1 MAPYNKGG
9 ADNRA
14 SDRVRHPNGTPA
26 ARSSKHRG
34 FRAADS
40 SQPRQK
46 QRWDAE
52 ERRGR
57 ASQGERPARPNWE
70 PRDSGGQRRPDRDDR
85 GGRGFNRDDRAPRRF
100 DRDDRAPRRDN
111 DDRPR
116 RFDRD
121 DRAPRRFDGDDRAP
135 RSFNRDDRAPRR
147 DNDAPYSH
155 GRPDASQAP
164 RRAGTGAQGPSP
176 RRFDRDDRAPRSFN
190 RDDRAPRRDND
201 DRPRRSFDRDDRA
214 PRRDN
219 DDRPRRSFDRDD
231 RAPRRDNDAPYSHGR
246 PDASQTPRRAGTGA
260 QGPSPRRFD
269 RDDRAPRSFNR
280 DDRAPRRDN
289 DDRPRR
295 FDRDDRAPRKFDRD
309 DRAPRKFD
317 RDDRTPRR
325 SFDEPERGKFVPA
338 DDVKLEKLQAEAT
351 IAADVEGVT
360 FGDLG
365 IGGNISRA
373 LQELG
378 ASSPFPIQAATIPD
392 VLAGK
397 DVLGRGRTGSGKTI
411 AFGAPL
417 VEKLMEHGGGT
428 KRKMGRAPRAL
439 ILAPT
444 RELALQIDRTVQ
456 PIARSV
462 GLFTTQIYG
471 GVPYGRQEGALERGV
486 DIIVGT
492 PGRVQDLMNKGKL
505 DLSEVII
512 SVLDEADHMCDL
524 GFLEPVQEILSATA
538 EVTPQGNRA
547 QKLLFSATLDTQVA
561 ALVEQFL
568 HEPSVHE
575 VAGEDQASSTIDH
588 RVLVVEQR
596 EKDRLL
602 EELVAGDGKTI
613 VFARTRAYAERLADQ
628 FEDAGIRATSL
639 HGDLNQSR
647 RTRNLQLL
655 TSGRVNVLVATDVAA
670 RGIHVDDVSLVV
682 QADAPDDYKA
692 YMHRSGRTGR
702 AGKEGT
708 VVTIVPRGRIR
719 KIEGILERAEIEAD
733 LVQAAPGDGIVSELA
748 AR

>member
-70 PRDSGGQRRPDRDDR
+70 PRDGGGQRRPSRDDR
-85 GGRGFNRDDRAPRRF
+85 GGRDFNRDDRAPRRF

-116 RFDRD
+116 RSFDR
-121 DRAPRRFDGDDRAP
+121 DDRAP

-176 RRFDRDDRAPRSFN
+176 RRSFDRDDRAPRRDNDDRPRRSFDRDDRPRRSFDRDDRAPRRDNDDRPRRSFDRDDRAPRKFDRDERAPRRDNDDRPRRSFDRDDRAPRKFDRDDRAPRSFN

-214 PRRDN
+214 
-219 DDRPRRSFDRDD
+219 
-231 RAPRRDNDAPYSHGR
+231 A
-246 PDASQTPRRAGTGA
+246 
-260 QGPSPRRFD
+260 
-269 RDDRAPRSFNR
+269 
-280 DDRAPRRDN
+280 
-289 DDRPRR
+289 
-295 FDRDDRAPRKFDRD
+295 
-309 DRAPRKFD
+309 RKFD

>member
-70 PRDSGGQRRPDRDDR
+70 PRDGGGQRRPDRDDR

-116 RFDRD
+116 RSFDRD
-121 DRAPRRFDGDDRAP
+121 DRAPRSFNHDDRAP

-147 DNDAPYSH
+147 DNDD
-155 GRPDASQAP
+155 RPRRFDRDDRAP
-164 RRAGTGAQGPSP
+164 RRDNDDRP
-176 RRFDRDDRAPRSFN
+176 RRSFDRDDRAPRSFN

-214 PRRDN
+214 PR
-219 DDRPRRSFDRDD
+219 SFNRDD
-231 RAPRRDNDAPYSHGR
+231 RAPRRDNDDR
-246 PDASQTPRRAGTGA
+246 PRR
-260 QGPSPRRFD
+260 SFD

-295 FDRDDRAPRKFDRD
+295 SFDRDDRAPRSFNRVDRAPLRDNDDRPRRSFDRDDRAPHKFDRD

-317 RDDRTPRR
+317 RDDRTDRAPRR

-719 KIEGILERAEIEAD
+719 KIDGILERAEIEAD

>member
-1 MAPYNKGG
+1 MAPYDKGANSR
-9 ADNRA
+9 ADR
-14 SDRVRHPNGTPA
+14 SDRARHPNGTPA
-26 ARSSKHRG
+26 ARSAKHRG
-34 FRAADS
+34 FRAPEPTA
-40 SQPRQK
+40 PRQK

-52 ERRGR
+52 ERRSR
-57 ASQGERPARPNWE
+57 PSSGERPNWE
-70 PRDSGGQRRPDRDDR
+70 PRDSRGSRPAWEPRGAGRPARGDDR
-85 GGRGFNRDDRAPRRF
+85 APRSFDRNDRGPRRDDDRAPRRDSGDRAPRSF
-100 DRDDRAPRRDN
+100 DRNDRNDRAPRRDN

-121 DRAPRRFDGDDRAP
+121 DRAPR
-135 RSFNRDDRAPRR
+135 
-147 DNDAPYSH
+147 
-155 GRPDASQAP
+155 
-164 RRAGTGAQGPSP
+164 
-176 RRFDRDDRAPRSFN
+176 
-190 RDDRAPRRDND
+190 
-201 DRPRRSFDRDDRA
+201 SFDR
-214 PRRDN
+214 N
-219 DDRPRRSFDRDD
+219 
-231 RAPRRDNDAPYSHGR
+231 
-246 PDASQTPRRAGTGA
+246 
-260 QGPSPRRFD
+260 
-269 RDDRAPRSFNR
+269 
-280 DDRAPRRDN
+280 DRAPRRDN

-295 FDRDDRAPRKFDRD
+295 FDRDDRAPRSFDRSDRAPRRDNDAPRSFNRDDRAPRSFDRSDRAPRRDNDDRPRRFDRDERAPRSFDRNDRNDRAPRRDNDDRPRRFDRD
-309 DRAPRKFD
+309 DRAPRSFD
-317 RDDRTPRR
+317 RTDRPTERTP
-325 SFDEPERGKFVPA
+325 FVPA

-351 IAADVEGVT
+351 IAADVDGVT

-373 LQELG
+373 LAELG
-378 ASSPFPIQAATIPD
+378 AASPFPIQAATIPD

-492 PGRVQDLMNKGKL
+492 PGRVQDLLNKGKL
-505 DLSEVII
+505 DLSEVVI

-524 GFLEPVQEILSATA
+524 GFLEPVQEILRATA

-596 EKDRLL
+596 DKDRVL
-602 EELVAGDGKTI
+602 EELVAGEGKTI
-613 VFARTRAYAERLADQ
+613 VFARTRAYAERLAEQ

-647 RTRNLQLL
+647 RTRNLSLL

-670 RGIHVDDVSLVV
+670 RGIHVDDISLVV

-708 VVTIVPRGRIR
+708 VVTIVPRSRRR
-719 KIEGILERAEIEAD
+719 KIEGILEHAEIEAD
-733 LVQAAPGDGIVSELA
+733 LVESGPGDRILAELA

>member
-1 MAPYNKGG
+1 MAPYDKG
-9 ADNRA
+9 ANSRA
-14 SDRVRHPNGTPA
+14 SDRPRHPNGTPA

-34 FRAADS
+34 FRAAEPAA
-40 SQPRQK
+40 PRQK

-52 ERRGR
+52 DRRNR
-57 ASQGERPARPNWE
+57 SSQGERAGRPNWE
-70 PRDSGGQRRPDRDDR
+70 PRDGGRSSWEPRGAGRPARGDDRAPRSFNRDDRAPRRDHDDRAPRRFDRDDR
-85 GGRGFNRDDRAPRRF
+85 APRRDNDDRAPRRFDRDDRAPRRFDRDDRAPRRDNDDRAPRRFDRDDRAPRRSDRDDRAPRRFDRDDRAPRRDNDDRPRRNFDRDDRAPRRF

-121 DRAPRRFDGDDRAP
+121 DRAPR
-135 RSFNRDDRAPRR
+135 
-147 DNDAPYSH
+147 
-155 GRPDASQAP
+155 
-164 RRAGTGAQGPSP
+164 
-176 RRFDRDDRAPRSFN
+176 
-190 RDDRAPRRDND
+190 
-201 DRPRRSFDRDDRA
+201 
-214 PRRDN
+214 
-219 DDRPRRSFDRDD
+219 
-231 RAPRRDNDAPYSHGR
+231 
-246 PDASQTPRRAGTGA
+246 
-260 QGPSPRRFD
+260 
-269 RDDRAPRSFNR
+269 
-280 DDRAPRRDN
+280 
-289 DDRPRR
+289 
-295 FDRDDRAPRKFDRD
+295 KFDRD
-309 DRAPRKFD
+309 DAPRK
-317 RDDRTPRR
+317 
-325 SFDEPERGKFVPA
+325 GFVPA

-351 IAADVEGVT
+351 VAADVEGVT
-360 FGDLG
+360 FADLG

-373 LQELG
+373 LGELG
-378 ASSPFPIQAATIPD
+378 ATSPFPIQAATIPD

-505 DLSEVII
+505 DLSEVVI

-524 GFLEPVQEILSATA
+524 GFLEPVQEILEATA
-538 EVTPQGNRA
+538 QVTPQGNRA

-596 EKDRLL
+596 QKDQLL

-708 VVTIVPRGRIR
+708 VVTIVPRGRVR

>member
-116 RFDRD
+116 RSYDR
-121 DRAPRRFDGDDRAP
+121 DDRAP

-147 DNDAPYSH
+147 DNDD
-155 GRPDASQAP
+155 RP
-164 RRAGTGAQGPSP
+164 RRS
-176 RRFDRDDRAPRSFN
+176 FD

-246 PDASQTPRRAGTGA
+246 PDASQAPRRAGTGA
-260 QGPSPRRFD
+260 QGPSPRRSFDRDDRAPRKFD

-295 FDRDDRAPRKFDRD
+295 SFDRDDRAPRKFDRD
-309 DRAPRKFD
+309 DRS
-317 RDDRTPRR
+317 DRTPRR

>member
-1 MAPYNKGG
+1 MAPYDKG

-14 SDRVRHPNGTPA
+14 SDRTRHPNGTPA

-34 FRAADS
+34 FRAPEPTA
-40 SQPRQK
+40 PRQK
-46 QRWDAE
+46 QRWDADD
-52 ERRGR
+52 RRNR
-57 ASQGERPARPNWE
+57 SSQGERPSRPNWD
-70 PRDSGGQRRPDRDDR
+70 PRDSRGSRPAWEPRGAGRPARGSDRDE
-85 GGRGFNRDDRAPRRF
+85 RAPRSF
-100 DRDDRAPRRDN
+100 DRNDRDRAPRRDA
-111 DDRPR
+111 DE
-116 RFDRD
+116 
-121 DRAPRRFDGDDRAP
+121 RA
-135 RSFNRDDRAPRR
+135 
-147 DNDAPYSH
+147 
-155 GRPDASQAP
+155 
-164 RRAGTGAQGPSP
+164 P

-190 RDDRAPRRDND
+190 RDDRAPRRDSDERPQRRFDRD
-201 DRPRRSFDRDDRA
+201 DRAPRTFNRDDRAPRRDADERPQRRFDRDDRAPRTFDRDDRA
-214 PRRDN
+214 PRRDA
-219 DDRPRRSFDRDD
+219 DERP
-231 RAPRRDNDAPYSHGR
+231 
-246 PDASQTPRRAGTGA
+246 Q
-260 QGPSPRRFD
+260 RRFD
-269 RDDRAPRSFNR
+269 RDDRAPRSFDRNDR
-280 DDRAPRRDN
+280 DRAPRRDA
-289 DDRPRR
+289 DERPQRR
-295 FDRDDRAPRKFDRD
+295 FDRDEHAPRSFDRNDRDRAPRRDADERPQRRFDRD
-309 DRAPRKFD
+309 APAA
-317 RDDRTPRR
+317 
-325 SFDEPERGKFVPA
+325 RGGHFVPV
-338 DDVKLEKLQAEAT
+338 DDVKLDKLKAEST
-351 IAADVEGVT
+351 VAADVEGVT
-360 FGDLG
+360 FADLG

-373 LQELG
+373 LAELG
-378 ASSPFPIQAATIPD
+378 ATSPFPIQAATIPD
-392 VLAGK
+392 VIAGK

-417 VEKLMEHGGGT
+417 VEKLMENGGGT

-471 GVPYGRQEGALERGV
+471 GVPYGRQEGALQRGV

-492 PGRVQDLMNKGKL
+492 PGRVQDLMRKGTL
-505 DLSEVII
+505 DLSEVVV

-524 GFLEPVQEILSATA
+524 GFLEPVQEILEATA
-538 EVTPQGNRA
+538 QVTPAGKRA

-613 VFARTRAYAERLADQ
+613 VFARTRAYAERLAEQ

-708 VVTIVPRGRIR
+708 VVTIVPRGRVR

-733 LVQAAPGDGIVSELA
+733 MVQAGPGDGIVAELA

>member
-85 GGRGFNRDDRAPRRF
+85 GGRGYNRDAPYSPGRPDAPQAPRRAGTGSQGPSAPRRF
-100 DRDDRAPRRDN
+100 DRDDRTPRRDN

-116 RFDRD
+116 R
-121 DRAPRRFDGDDRAP
+121 
-135 RSFNRDDRAPRR
+135 S
-147 DNDAPYSH
+147 
-155 GRPDASQAP
+155 
-164 RRAGTGAQGPSP
+164 
-176 RRFDRDDRAPRSFN
+176 FDRDDRAPRSFN

-219 DDRPRRSFDRDD
+219 DDRPRRFDRDERAPRRFDRDERAPRRDNDDRPRRSFDRDD
-231 RAPRRDNDAPYSHGR
+231 RAPRRDNDDR
-246 PDASQTPRRAGTGA
+246 PRRFDRDERA
-260 QGPSPRRFD
+260 PRRFD
-269 RDDRAPRSFNR
+269 RDDRAPRRDNDDRPRRSFDRDERAPRSFNR

-295 FDRDDRAPRKFDRD
+295 S
-309 DRAPRKFD
+309 FD

-351 IAADVEGVT
+351 IASDVEGVT

-524 GFLEPVQEILSATA
+524 GFLEPVQEILAATA

>member
-1 MAPYNKGG
+1 MAPYDKG
-9 ADNRA
+9 ADKRA
-14 SDRVRHPNGTPA
+14 SDRTRHPNGTPA

-34 FRAADS
+34 FRAAEPTA
-40 SQPRQK
+40 PRQK
-46 QRWDAE
+46 QRWDAD
-52 ERRGR
+52 ERRNR
-57 ASQGERPARPNWE
+57 SSQSDRPSRPNWD
-70 PRDSGGQRRPDRDDR
+70 PRDSRGSRPAWEPR
-85 GGRGFNRDDRAPRRF
+85 GAGRPTRGDDRAPRRF
-100 DRDDRAPRRDN
+100 DRDERAPRSFNRDDRAPRRDDR
-111 DDRPR
+111 DDRPAR

-121 DRAPRRFDGDDRAP
+121 DRAPRTFD
-135 RSFNRDDRAPRR
+135 RDGRAPRR

-155 GRPDASQAP
+155 GRPDAPQAP
-164 RRAGTGAQGPSP
+164 RRAGTGSQGPSAPRRFDRDERAPRTFDRDGRAPRRDSDERAP

-190 RDDRAPRRDND
+190 RDDRAPRRD
-201 DRPRRSFDRDDRA
+201 SDDRA
-214 PRRDN
+214 
-219 DDRPRRSFDRDD
+219 
-231 RAPRRDNDAPYSHGR
+231 
-246 PDASQTPRRAGTGA
+246 
-260 QGPSPRRFD
+260 PRRFD

-280 DDRAPRRDN
+280 DDRAPRRD
-289 DDRPRR
+289 DRDERPTRR
-295 FDRDDRAPRKFDRD
+295 FDRDERAPRSFNRDDRAPRRDADDRPARRFDRN
-309 DRAPRKFD
+309 D
-317 RDDRTPRR
+317 RDAPAA
-325 SFDEPERGKFVPA
+325 RGGHFVPA

-351 IAADVEGVT
+351 VAADVEGVS

-365 IGGNISRA
+365 IGGNITRVLA
-373 LQELG
+373 ELG
-378 ASSPFPIQAATIPD
+378 ATSPFPIQAATIPD

-505 DLSEVII
+505 DLSEVVI

-524 GFLEPVQEILSATA
+524 GFLEPVQEILEATA
-538 EVTPQGNRA
+538 QVTPQGNRA

-596 EKDRLL
+596 QKDQLL

-639 HGDLNQSR
+639 HGDLNQAR

-708 VVTIVPRGRIR
+708 VVTIVPRGRVR

-733 LVQAAPGDGIVSELA
+733 LVQAAPGDGIVAELA

>member
-1 MAPYNKGG
+1 MAPYDKGANSR
-9 ADNRA
+9 ADR
-14 SDRVRHPNGTPA
+14 SDRARHPNGTPA
-26 ARSSKHRG
+26 ARSAKHRG
-34 FRAADS
+34 FRAPEPTA
-40 SQPRQK
+40 PRQK

-52 ERRGR
+52 ERRSR
-57 ASQGERPARPNWE
+57 PSSGERPNWE
-70 PRDSGGQRRPDRDDR
+70 PRDSRGSRPAWEPRGAGRPARGDDRAPRSFDRNDRAPRRDDNDRAPRRFDRDDR
-85 GGRGFNRDDRAPRRF
+85 APRSFDRNDRAPRRDDNDRAPRRFDRDERAPRSFDRNDRAPRRDDNDRAPRRFDRDERAPRSFDRNDRAPRRDDNDRAPRRFDRDERAPRSFDRNDRAPRRDDNDRAPRRFNRDERAPRSFDRNDRAPRREDDRAPRRF
-100 DRDDRAPRRDN
+100 DRDDRAPR
-111 DDRPR
+111 
-116 RFDRD
+116 
-121 DRAPRRFDGDDRAP
+121 
-135 RSFNRDDRAPRR
+135 
-147 DNDAPYSH
+147 
-155 GRPDASQAP
+155 
-164 RRAGTGAQGPSP
+164 
-176 RRFDRDDRAPRSFN
+176 
-190 RDDRAPRRDND
+190 
-201 DRPRRSFDRDDRA
+201 SFDRNDR
-214 PRRDN
+214 N
-219 DDRPRRSFDRDD
+219 DRP
-231 RAPRRDNDAPYSHGR
+231 
-246 PDASQTPRRAGTGA
+246 TE
-260 QGPSPRRFD
+260 
-269 RDDRAPRSFNR
+269 
-280 DDRAPRRDN
+280 
-289 DDRPRR
+289 
-295 FDRDDRAPRKFDRD
+295 
-309 DRAPRKFD
+309 
-317 RDDRTPRR
+317 RTP
-325 SFDEPERGKFVPA
+325 FVPA

-351 IAADVEGVT
+351 VAADVDGVS

-373 LQELG
+373 LAELG

-417 VEKLMEHGGGT
+417 VEKLMENGGGM

-492 PGRVQDLMNKGKL
+492 PGRVQDLLNKGKL
-505 DLSEVII
+505 DLSEVVI

-524 GFLEPVQEILSATA
+524 GFLEPVQEILRATA

-596 EKDRLL
+596 DKDRVL
-602 EELVAGDGKTI
+602 EELVAGEGKTI
-613 VFARTRAYAERLADQ
+613 VFARTRAYAERLAEQ

-647 RTRNLQLL
+647 RTRNLSLL

-670 RGIHVDDVSLVV
+670 RGIHVDDISLVV

-708 VVTIVPRGRIR
+708 VVTIVPRSRRR
-719 KIEGILERAEIEAD
+719 KIEGILEHAEIQAD
-733 LVQAAPGDGIVSELA
+733 LVESGPGDRILAELA

>member
-116 RFDRD
+116 RSFDR
-121 DRAPRRFDGDDRAP
+121 DDRAP

-147 DNDAPYSH
+147 DNDD
-155 GRPDASQAP
+155 R
-164 RRAGTGAQGPSP
+164 P

-231 RAPRRDNDAPYSHGR
+231 RAPRSFNRDDRAPRRDNDDR
-246 PDASQTPRRAGTGA
+246 PRRSFDRDDRA
-260 QGPSPRRFD
+260 PRKFD

-280 DDRAPRRDN
+280 DDRAPRRDS

-295 FDRDDRAPRKFDRD
+295 SFDRDDRAPRKFDRD
-309 DRAPRKFD
+309 DRR
-317 RDDRTPRR
+317 DRTPRR

>member
-34 FRAADS
+34 FRAADPS
-40 SQPRQK
+40 APRQK

-57 ASQGERPARPNWE
+57 ASQGERPSRPNWE
-70 PRDSGGQRRPDRDDR
+70 PRDGGQGRPQRDDR
-85 GGRGFNRDDRAPRRF
+85 APRRFDRDDRAPRRF
-100 DRDDRAPRRDN
+100 DRDDRAPRRDS
-111 DDRPR
+111 DDRPRRDVDRHDRAPR

-121 DRAPRRFDGDDRAP
+121 DR
-135 RSFNRDDRAPRR
+135 
-147 DNDAPYSH
+147 
-155 GRPDASQAP
+155 
-164 RRAGTGAQGPSP
+164 
-176 RRFDRDDRAPRSFN
+176 
-190 RDDRAPRRDND
+190 
-201 DRPRRSFDRDDRA
+201 
-214 PRRDN
+214 
-219 DDRPRRSFDRDD
+219 
-231 RAPRRDNDAPYSHGR
+231 
-246 PDASQTPRRAGTGA
+246 
-260 QGPSPRRFD
+260 
-269 RDDRAPRSFNR
+269 
-280 DDRAPRRDN
+280 
-289 DDRPRR
+289 
-295 FDRDDRAPRKFDRD
+295 
-309 DRAPRKFD
+309 
-317 RDDRTPRR
+317 DRT
-325 SFDEPERGKFVPA
+325 ERKPFVPA

-351 IAADVEGVT
+351 VAADVEGVT

-417 VEKLMEHGGGT
+417 VEKLMENGGGT

-471 GVPYGRQEGALERGV
+471 GVPYGRQEGALQRGV

-505 DLSEVII
+505 DLSEVVI

-538 EVTPQGNRA
+538 EITPEGNRA
-547 QKLLFSATLDTQVA
+547 QKLLFSATLDAQVA
-561 ALVEQFL
+561 SLVEEFL

-596 EKDRLL
+596 QKDQLL
-602 EELVAGDGKTI
+602 EELVAGSGKTI

-708 VVTIVPRGRIR
+708 VVTIVPRSRRR
-719 KIEGILERAEIEAD
+719 KIEGILEHAEIEAE
-733 LVQAAPGDGIVSELA
+733 LVDAAPGDGIVAELA

>member
-70 PRDSGGQRRPDRDDR
+70 PRDSGGQRRPERDDR
-85 GGRGFNRDDRAPRRF
+85 GGRAPRRFDRDDRAPRRDNDDRPRRSF
-100 DRDDRAPRRDN
+100 DRDDRAPRSFNRDDRAPRRDN

-121 DRAPRRFDGDDRAP
+121 DRAPRRDNDDRP
-135 RSFNRDDRAPRR
+135 RRSFDRDDRAPRR
-147 DNDAPYSH
+147 DNDD
-155 GRPDASQAP
+155 R
-164 RRAGTGAQGPSP
+164 P

-219 DDRPRRSFDRDD
+219 DDRPRR
-231 RAPRRDNDAPYSHGR
+231 
-246 PDASQTPRRAGTGA
+246 
-260 QGPSPRRFD
+260 FD

-295 FDRDDRAPRKFDRD
+295 SFDRDDRAPRKFDRD

-317 RDDRTPRR
+317 RDDRTDRAPRR

>member
-34 FRAADS
+34 FRAADPS
-40 SQPRQK
+40 APRQK

-57 ASQGERPARPNWE
+57 ASQGERPSRPNWE
-70 PRDSGGQRRPDRDDR
+70 PRDGGQGRPQRDDRAPRRFDRDDR
-85 GGRGFNRDDRAPRRF
+85 APRRFDRDDRAPRRF
-100 DRDDRAPRRDN
+100 DRDDRAPRRDS
-111 DDRPR
+111 DDRPRRNFDRDDRAPR

-121 DRAPRRFDGDDRAP
+121 DRAPRRFD
-135 RSFNRDDRAPRR
+135 RDDRA
-147 DNDAPYSH
+147 
-155 GRPDASQAP
+155 
-164 RRAGTGAQGPSP
+164 P
-176 RRFDRDDRAPRSFN
+176 RRFDRDDRAPRRFD
-190 RDDRAPRRDND
+190 RDERAPRRDSD
-201 DRPRRSFDRDDRA
+201 DRPRRNSDRDDRA
-214 PRRDN
+214 
-219 DDRPRRSFDRDD
+219 
-231 RAPRRDNDAPYSHGR
+231 
-246 PDASQTPRRAGTGA
+246 
-260 QGPSPRRFD
+260 PRRFD
-269 RDDRAPRSFNR
+269 RDDRAPRRFDR
-280 DDRAPRRDN
+280 DDRAPRRDG
-289 DDRPRR
+289 DDRPRRNFDRDDRAPRR
-295 FDRDDRAPRKFDRD
+295 FDRDDRAPRRFDRD
-309 DRAPRKFD
+309 APYSHGRPDAPR
-317 RDDRTPRR
+317 RAGTGSQGPSDRT
-325 SFDEPERGKFVPA
+325 ERKPFVPA

-351 IAADVEGVT
+351 VAADVEGVT

-417 VEKLMEHGGGT
+417 VEKLMENGGGT

-471 GVPYGRQEGALERGV
+471 GVPYGRQEGALQRGV

-505 DLSEVII
+505 DLSEVVI

-538 EVTPQGNRA
+538 EVTPEGNRA
-547 QKLLFSATLDTQVA
+547 QKLLFSATLDAQVA
-561 ALVEQFL
+561 SLVEEFL

-596 EKDRLL
+596 QKDQLL

-708 VVTIVPRGRIR
+708 VVTIVPRSRRR
-719 KIEGILERAEIEAD
+719 KIEGILEHAEIEAE
-733 LVQAAPGDGIVSELA
+733 LVDAAPGDGIVAELA

>member
-34 FRAADS
+34 FRAADPS
-40 SQPRQK
+40 APRQK

-57 ASQGERPARPNWE
+57 AAQGERPSRPNWE
-70 PRDSGGQRRPDRDDR
+70 PRDGGQGRPQRDDR
-85 GGRGFNRDDRAPRRF
+85 GGRRFDRDDRAPRRF
-100 DRDDRAPRRDN
+100 DRDDRAPRRD
-111 DDRPR
+111 
-116 RFDRD
+116 
-121 DRAPRRFDGDDRAP
+121 
-135 RSFNRDDRAPRR
+135 
-147 DNDAPYSH
+147 
-155 GRPDASQAP
+155 Q
-164 RRAGTGAQGPSP
+164 
-176 RRFDRDDRAPRSFN
+176 
-190 RDDRAPRRDND
+190 D

-214 PRRDN
+214 PRRFDRDDRAPRRDDDRAPRRFDRDDRAPRRFDRDDRAPRRFDRDDRAPRRDDDRAPRRFDRDDRAPRRDQ

-231 RAPRRDNDAPYSHGR
+231 RAPRRFDRDDRA
-246 PDASQTPRRAGTGA
+246 PRRDDDRA
-260 QGPSPRRFD
+260 PRRFD
-269 RDDRAPRSFNR
+269 RDDRAPRR
-280 DDRAPRRDN
+280 DDDRA
-289 DDRPRR
+289 PRR
-295 FDRDDRAPRKFDRD
+295 FDRDDRAPRRFDRD
-309 DRAPRKFD
+309 DRAPRRFD
-317 RDDRTPRR
+317 RDDRAPRRDDDRPRR
-325 SFDEPERGKFVPA
+325 SFDRDDSARGHFVPA

-351 IAADVEGVT
+351 VAADVEGVT

-365 IGGNISRA
+365 IGGNITRA
-373 LQELG
+373 LAELG

-392 VLAGK
+392 VIAGK

-505 DLSEVII
+505 DLSEVVI

-547 QKLLFSATLDTQVA
+547 QKLLFSATLDAQVA
-561 ALVEQFL
+561 SLVAQFL

-596 EKDRLL
+596 QKDQLL

-647 RTRNLQLL
+647 RQRNLQLL

-708 VVTIVPRGRIR
+708 VVTIVPRSRRR
-719 KIEGILERAEIEAD
+719 KIEGILEHAEIEAD
-733 LVQAAPGDGIVSELA
+733 LVDAAPGDGIVAELA

>member
-121 DRAPRRFDGDDRAP
+121 DRAPRRFD
-135 RSFNRDDRAPRR
+135 
-147 DNDAPYSH
+147 
-155 GRPDASQAP
+155 
-164 RRAGTGAQGPSP
+164 
-176 RRFDRDDRAPRSFN
+176 RDDRAPRSFN

-246 PDASQTPRRAGTGA
+246 PDASQAPRRAGTGA
-260 QGPSPRRFD
+260 QGPSPRRSFDRDDRAPRKFD

-295 FDRDDRAPRKFDRD
+295 SFDRDDRAPRKFDRD
-309 DRAPRKFD
+309 DRS
-317 RDDRTPRR
+317 DRTPRR

>member
-1 MAPYNKGG
+1 MAPYDKGARQR
-9 ADNRA
+9 AD
-14 SDRVRHPNGTPA
+14 DRVRHANGTPA

-34 FRAADS
+34 FRAADP

-52 ERRGR
+52 ARRGR
-57 ASQGERPARPNWE
+57 EAQGERPARPNWE
-70 PRDSGGQRRPDRDDR
+70 PRDGGQRRDDR
-85 GGRGFNRDDRAPRRF
+85 GGRGFDRNDRAPRRFDRDDRAPRRDQDDRPRRFDRDDRAPRRDSDDRAPRRFDRDDRAPRRFDRDDRAPRRFDRDDRAPRRFDREDRAPRRDDDRTPRRFDRDDRAPRRDQDDRPRRFDRDDRAPRRDSDDRAPRRFDRDDRAPRRF
-100 DRDDRAPRRDN
+100 DRDDRAPRRDQ
-111 DDRPR
+111 DDRAPR

-121 DRAPRRFDGDDRAP
+121 DRAPRRFD
-135 RSFNRDDRAPRR
+135 RDDRA
-147 DNDAPYSH
+147 
-155 GRPDASQAP
+155 
-164 RRAGTGAQGPSP
+164 P
-176 RRFDRDDRAPRSFN
+176 RRFDRDDRAPRRFDRDERPQRRSF
-190 RDDRAPRRDND
+190 DDARAPRRDRED
-201 DRPRRSFDRDDRA
+201 SRQA
-214 PRRDN
+214 
-219 DDRPRRSFDRDD
+219 
-231 RAPRRDNDAPYSHGR
+231 Y
-246 PDASQTPRRAGTGA
+246 
-260 QGPSPRRFD
+260 
-269 RDDRAPRSFNR
+269 
-280 DDRAPRRDN
+280 
-289 DDRPRR
+289 
-295 FDRDDRAPRKFDRD
+295 
-309 DRAPRKFD
+309 
-317 RDDRTPRR
+317 
-325 SFDEPERGKFVPA
+325 VPA

-351 IAADVEGVT
+351 VAADVEGVT
-360 FGDLG
+360 FTDLG
-365 IGGNISRA
+365 IGGNISRTLA
-373 LQELG
+373 EMG
-378 ASSPFPIQAATIPD
+378 ATSPFPIQAATIPD

-505 DLSEVII
+505 DLSEVVV

-524 GFLEPVQEILSATA
+524 GFLEPVREILSATA
-538 EVTPQGNRA
+538 EVTPHGDRA
-547 QKLLFSATLDTQVA
+547 QKLLFSATLDAQVA
-561 ALVEQFL
+561 SLVSEFL

-596 EKDRLL
+596 QKDQVL

-708 VVTIVPRGRIR
+708 VVTLVPRGRIR
-719 KIEGILERAEIEAD
+719 KIEGILENAEIEAD
-733 LVQAAPGDGIVSELA
+733 LVQAAPGDGIVAELA

>member
-1 MAPYNKGG
+1 MSLPGAAVRLHPEKVAMAPYNKGG

-34 FRAADS
+34 FRAADPS
-40 SQPRQK
+40 APRQK

-57 ASQGERPARPNWE
+57 ASQGERPSRPNWE
-70 PRDSGGQRRPDRDDR
+70 PRDGGQSRPQRDDR
-85 GGRGFNRDDRAPRRF
+85 GGRRFDRDDRAPRRFDRDDRAPRRDSDDRPRRNFDRDDRAPRRFDRDDRAPRRFDRDDRSPRRFDRDDRAPRRDGDDRPRRNFDRDDRAPRRF

-121 DRAPRRFDGDDRAP
+121 ERAPRR
-135 RSFNRDDRAPRR
+135 
-147 DNDAPYSH
+147 
-155 GRPDASQAP
+155 
-164 RRAGTGAQGPSP
+164 
-176 RRFDRDDRAPRSFN
+176 
-190 RDDRAPRRDND
+190 
-201 DRPRRSFDRDDRA
+201 FDRDDRA

-219 DDRPRRSFDRDD
+219 DDRPRRNFDRDD
-231 RAPRRDNDAPYSHGR
+231 RPRRNFDRDG
-246 PDASQTPRRAGTGA
+246 GT
-260 QGPSPRRFD
+260 PRRFD
-269 RDDRAPRSFNR
+269 RDDR
-280 DDRAPRRDN
+280 
-289 DDRPRR
+289 
-295 FDRDDRAPRKFDRD
+295 
-309 DRAPRKFD
+309 
-317 RDDRTPRR
+317 DRT
-325 SFDEPERGKFVPA
+325 ERKPFVPA

-351 IAADVEGVT
+351 VAADVEGVT

-417 VEKLMEHGGGT
+417 VEKLMENGGGT

-471 GVPYGRQEGALERGV
+471 GVPYGRQEGALQRGV

-505 DLSEVII
+505 DLSEVVI

-538 EVTPQGNRA
+538 EVTPEGNRA
-547 QKLLFSATLDTQVA
+547 QKLLFSATLDAQVA
-561 ALVEQFL
+561 SLVEEFL

-596 EKDRLL
+596 QKDQLL
-602 EELVAGDGKTI
+602 EELVAGEGKTI

-708 VVTIVPRGRIR
+708 VVTIVPRSRRR
-719 KIEGILERAEIEAD
+719 KIEGILEHAEIEAE
-733 LVQAAPGDGIVSELA
+733 LVDAAPGDGIVAELA

>member
-85 GGRGFNRDDRAPRRF
+85 GGRGYNRDAPYSHGRPDAPQAPRRAGTGSQGPSAPRRF

-116 RFDRD
+116 RSFDR
-121 DRAPRRFDGDDRAP
+121 DDRAP

-147 DNDAPYSH
+147 DNDD
-155 GRPDASQAP
+155 R
-164 RRAGTGAQGPSP
+164 P

-214 PRRDN
+214 PRR
-219 DDRPRRSFDRDD
+219 
-231 RAPRRDNDAPYSHGR
+231 
-246 PDASQTPRRAGTGA
+246 
-260 QGPSPRRFD
+260 FD

-295 FDRDDRAPRKFDRD
+295 FDRDDRPRRSFDRDDRAPRRDNDDRPRRSFDRDDRAPRKFDRD

-317 RDDRTPRR
+317 RDDRTDRAPRR

>member
-70 PRDSGGQRRPDRDDR
+70 PRDGGGQRRPDRDDR
-85 GGRGFNRDDRAPRRF
+85 GRGYNRDDRAPRRF
-100 DRDDRAPRRDN
+100 DRDDRAPRRSDRDDRAPRRDN

-121 DRAPRRFDGDDRAP
+121 DRAPRRDNDDRPRRSFDRDDRAPRSFNRDDRAP

-147 DNDAPYSH
+147 DNDD
-155 GRPDASQAP
+155 RPRRFDRDDRAP
-164 RRAGTGAQGPSP
+164 RRDNDDRP
-176 RRFDRDDRAPRSFN
+176 RRSFDRDDRAPRSFN

-231 RAPRRDNDAPYSHGR
+231 RAPR
-246 PDASQTPRRAGTGA
+246 
-260 QGPSPRRFD
+260 
-269 RDDRAPRSFNR
+269 
-280 DDRAPRRDN
+280 
-289 DDRPRR
+289 
-295 FDRDDRAPRKFDRD
+295 
-309 DRAPRKFD
+309 KFD

-325 SFDEPERGKFVPA
+325 SFDEPERGKFVPT